1 MTEKKDHLDQ
11 DPPLRPEGDADD
23 RPFEVPRSWTDAVTE
38 LQLEGPQWTPP
49 PVPARVLN

>member
-1 MTEKKDHLDQ
+1 MPEHDDDQLD
-11 DPPLRPEGDADD
+11 PCPLPDLADD
-23 RPFEVPRSWTDAVTE
+23 QPFDVPRSWTDAVTE